1 MNYKDVIFE
10 WIPYHQFN
18 NIKELSNTTHSA
30 KWNDGPLSYS
40 YHKNE
45 YTRNKAKIEV
55 ILKYS
60 VNSQNITN
68 EFLNEIITY
77 YDKIKIYGISQDP
90 NTRKYIIIFDEDQYL
105 KNFCVKCEK
114 YHTNAHNIWCKWC
127 EQCQISWLKENFTS
141 WTSENEQI
149 DNLVQTMQLEINNY
163 KDVIFEWIPYH
174 KFNNIEEL
182 SSITYSA
189 KWKDGPLSYSYYKN
203 VYTRSLT
210 NIAVVLK
217 YLVDSQ
223 NITNEFLNEFIAY
236 YDKVKIYGISQNSN
250 TMDYVIVFNK
260 DQYLENCCIKCEKYF
275 TNVRYKWCKICE
287 ISQLK
292 ENFTNWTSEN
302 EHIDSLIQ
310 KMQLGIN
317 YYKDIIFEWIPCY
330 QFNNIKEL
338 SNTAYLAK
346 WKDGPLSYSY
356 YKNKY
361 TRNKANIAV
370 MLKYLVNSQ
379 NITNESLNEIIE
391 YYDKVKIYGISKNPN
406 TTDYILVFNKEQYLE
421 NCCIKC
427 EKYFTNVEYKWC
439 KICEISRLKENFTSW
454 TSENEPLELVDNLIQ
469 KMQLEISD
477 YKDIIFEWIPYY
489 QFNDI
494 KELGN
499 TTYLARWKDGLLYW
513 NERGYI
519 RSSANV
525 TVILKYSINSQN
537 ITNEFLSEITEYYNK
552 VKIYGISQ
560 NPNTRDYIMIFN
572 IYQYLESCC
581 VKCEKYFTNMEY
593 KWCKTCEINQLKEYF
608 TNWTSENEH
617 IDKLIQ
623 EMQLGINYYN
633 DTIFEWI
640 PYYQFNNIKEL
651 SNTTYLAR
659 WKDGLLYWNE
669 KQYIRHSANKA
680 VILQYLINSQNI
692 TNEFLSEVCKF
703 SMNLISSTL

>member
-1 MNYKDVIFE
+1 
-10 WIPYHQFN
+10 
-18 NIKELSNTTHSA
+18 
-30 KWNDGPLSYS
+30 
-40 YHKNE
+40 
-45 YTRNKAKIEV
+45 
-55 ILKYS
+55 
-60 VNSQNITN
+60 
-68 EFLNEIITY
+68 
-77 YDKIKIYGISQDP
+77 
-90 NTRKYIIIFDEDQYL
+90 
-105 KNFCVKCEK
+105 
-114 YHTNAHNIWCKWC
+114 
-127 EQCQISWLKENFTS
+127 
-141 WTSENEQI
+141 
-149 DNLVQTMQLEINNY
+149 
-163 KDVIFEWIPYH
+163 
-174 KFNNIEEL
+174 
-182 SSITYSA
+182 
-189 KWKDGPLSYSYYKN
+189 
-203 VYTRSLT
+203 
-210 NIAVVLK
+210 
-217 YLVDSQ
+217 
-223 NITNEFLNEFIAY
+223 
-236 YDKVKIYGISQNSN
+236 
-250 TMDYVIVFNK
+250 
-260 DQYLENCCIKCEKYF
+260 
-275 TNVRYKWCKICE
+275 
-287 ISQLK
+287 
-292 ENFTNWTSEN
+292 
-302 EHIDSLIQ
+302 
-310 KMQLGIN
+310 MQLGIN